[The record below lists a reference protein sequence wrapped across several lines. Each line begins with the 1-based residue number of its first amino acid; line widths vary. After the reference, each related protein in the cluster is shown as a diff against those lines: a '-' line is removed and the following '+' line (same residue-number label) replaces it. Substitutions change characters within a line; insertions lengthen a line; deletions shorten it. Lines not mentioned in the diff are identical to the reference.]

1 MDFNAIKKQKE
12 RHREAWQE
20 ADKTDTSQD
29 TRPINTETN
38 ITETEIIKENTESL
52 QPGGAS

>member
-1 MDFNAIKKQKE
+1 MEFNAIKKQKTQGSLAG
-12 RHREAWQE
+12 RR
-20 ADKTDTSQD
+20 DKTDTSRD

-38 ITETEIIKENTESL
+38 ITETEIIKENTESS